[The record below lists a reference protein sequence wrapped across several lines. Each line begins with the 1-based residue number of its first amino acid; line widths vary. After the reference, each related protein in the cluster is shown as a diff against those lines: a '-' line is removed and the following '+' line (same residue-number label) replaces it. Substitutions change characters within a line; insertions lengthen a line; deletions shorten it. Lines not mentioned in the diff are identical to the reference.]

1 MKKNWILVLLLL
13 IGITMQGQS
22 FQTTQY
28 GAELK
33 SLNDLNEVCP
43 PSDKGGGMGFQG
55 MEEISPAS
63 AEQIVNTMLSDM
75 GISNKYNLRECKELS
90 KNNAR
95 AQAFIK
101 DGKIKKYIV
110 YDIDFLNDIA
120 NSAETNY
127 AAMFVLAHE
136 VGHHM
141 NDHTLNSSSSEI
153 PLEIEADYFAG
164 TKLAISKVNL
174 EQTLRAV
181 RTVKDI
187 YTSKSRFATH
197 PGRMDRMKAAYNG
210 WMNYAKN
217 DSLFLEK
224 NKVYIAAYKREIEGY
239 KNNLNDNTEVKP
251 VVIQQKGSQKEVDSQ
266 EVEIEKPIVT
276 AEETRKKKEQD
287 AASTVLQNYFK
298 ALGGMAKV
306 TAIKAMSFQEL
317 TETENYDYNYQYD
330 QRSPTLLVISNNNPG
345 YEGEQFK
352 ISNDSLYFRYEKDEN
367 WELGVPDGEENK
379 DPKEFIK
386 RVGSSTGNFLEDFTL
401 FSSPS
406 LVALKEVV
414 TFEGEQCHR
423 LEVKEILDDEKIDRK
438 GTGYRALVKQNR
450 YYRQS
455 DGLLHA
461 TERIL
466 KLQDF
471 KKNKPSGRR
480 TLRTVTVHK
489 DYSQVDGV
497 KFPMTYKIISSTIEG
512 GEEYVDGEITKT
524 VSNIEIT
531 QRVK

>member
-1 MKKNWILVLLLL
+1 
-13 IGITMQGQS
+13 
-22 FQTTQY
+22 
-28 GAELK
+28 
-33 SLNDLNEVCP
+33 
-43 PSDKGGGMGFQG
+43 
-55 MEEISPAS
+55 
-63 AEQIVNTMLSDM
+63 
-75 GISNKYNLRECKELS
+75 
-90 KNNAR
+90 
-95 AQAFIK
+95 
-101 DGKIKKYIV
+101 
-110 YDIDFLNDIA
+110 
-120 NSAETNY
+120 
-127 AAMFVLAHE
+127 
-136 VGHHM
+136 
-141 NDHTLNSSSSEI
+141 
-153 PLEIEADYFAG
+153 
-164 TKLAISKVNL
+164 
-174 EQTLRAV
+174 
-181 RTVKDI
+181 
-187 YTSKSRFATH
+187 
-197 PGRMDRMKAAYNG
+197 MDRMKAAYNG

-239 KNNLNDNTEVKP
+239 KNNLNDNTKVKP
-251 VVIQQKGSQKEVDSQ
+251 VVVQQKESQKEVDSQ

-287 AASTVLQNYFK
+287 DATTVLRNYFQ
-298 ALGGMAKV
+298 ALGGMASV

-317 TETENYDYNYQYD
+317 TEKDNYDYMYHYD
-330 QRSPTLLVISNNNPG
+330 QQSPTLMIISNKTGPQ

-352 ISNDSLYFRYEKDEN
+352 ISNDSLYFRYEEDED

-401 FSSPS
+401 FASPS
-406 LVALKEVV
+406 LVALKEVM

-423 LEVKEILDDEKIDRK
+423 LEVKEILDDEKMDRK

-471 KKNKPSGRR
+471 KKNKPLGRR

-497 KFPMTYKIISSTIEG
+497 KFPMKYKIISSTIEG
-512 GEEYVDGEITKT
+512 SEEYIDEEITKT
-524 VSNIEIT
+524 VNNIKIT